1 MNKKAQRVLEY
12 DKIIEMLT
20 AQASSEMTKRFISGV
35 KPLRGISEIRE
46 NLAET
51 TEAARIIA
59 RKGPAPLGAFYD
71 IEGSVR
77 FAEKGGTLTMRQL
90 LQILYNLK
98 SARACSVFL
107 KNDAEDCP
115 AVLGI
120 AEVIA
125 VVRALEDDIERCI
138 ISEDEMSDSAST
150 ELKNIRR
157 SIVRQNE
164 NIRARINQILNSQE
178 NRTLLQDAIVTM
190 RGGRYVIPV
199 KQEHRARFPGIVHDQ
214 SQSGA
219 TLFIE
224 PQVIVNLNNELRELE
239 LAEKAEI
246 ERILAELSGDV
257 SAHAA
262 EIINNQ
268 KLLVKLDF
276 IFAKGKLSKLMDGEP
291 PEMNEEGVLELKGAR
306 HPLIDAAKV
315 VPVSLEIG
323 KSYSTLVITGPN
335 TGGKTVTLKTV
346 GLTAMMA
353 QSGLHIAA
361 NPGSKLPV
369 FKNIFA
375 DIGDEQSIEQ
385 SLSTFSSHM
394 NNIVYITKKAGKD
407 TLVLVDELGSGTDP
421 TEGAA
426 LAVSV
431 LDFLKSAGALTFAT
445 THYNELKKYAISTDG
460 VMNASMQF
468 DVETLSP
475 TYKLLVGAPGR
486 SNAFEISEKLG
497 LPAAIIARARGLIES
512 GDLEFEDVVSA
523 IERDRR
529 EAEAER
535 DEALMLKIETQ
546 KQKAEID
553 KLQARLAEQKE
564 KILSSAREEARQLV
578 REAREVSREV
588 TAELKELS
596 KVESLGERTRR
607 LDESRSR
614 LRAASAKY
622 REKVSA
628 ADTDFE
634 PVDPAKLFIGHRVK
648 VMTIG
653 QNGEVL
659 TLPDSKGDLLV
670 QVGIMKINANVKDLM
685 SIEQGKGRSAGS
697 AGKGLKRRGPA
708 GAGFGPAGGSSSGS
722 AGGSGKGSQFGASGA
737 GSGSGTGYGA
747 LYRSKVMS
755 VPLTINVQGE
765 NLDSAVADV
774 DKYLDDAFMAGL
786 EEVTVIHGRGEGILK
801 NGIAQL
807 LRRHKHVDSF
817 RRGAYNE
824 GGDGVTVV
832 RLKK

>member
-1 MNKKAQRVLEY
+1 MNKKAQKVLEY

-46 NLAET
+46 NIAET

-59 RKGPAPLGAFYD
+59 LKGPVPLGAFYD
-71 IEGSVR
+71 IEGSVH
-77 FAEKGGTLTMRQL
+77 FASKGGTLTMRQL

-98 SARACSVFL
+98 SARASVTFL
-107 KNDAEDCP
+107 KSDEIEDCP

-125 VVRALEDDIERCI
+125 VVRSLEDDIERCI

-150 ELKNIRR
+150 ELRNIRK

-164 NIRARINQILNSQE
+164 SIHARINQILNSQE

-257 SAHAA
+257 AAHAA

-276 IFAKGKLSKLMDGEP
+276 IFAKGKLSKAMNGEP

-323 KSYSTLVITGPN
+323 RSYSTLVITGPN

-361 NPGSKLPV
+361 DPGSKLPV

-497 LPAAIIARARGLIES
+497 LPAAIIGRARGLIES

-529 EAEAER
+529 EAEEER
-535 DEALMLKIETQ
+535 DEALMLKIEMQ

-553 KLQARLAEQKE
+553 ALSARLAEQKE
-564 KILSSAREEARQLV
+564 KILGAAREEARQLV

-607 LDESRSR
+607 LDESRGR
-614 LRAASAKY
+614 LRAAEGKY

-685 SIEQGKGRSAGS
+685 SIEQGKGKSAGS
-697 AGKGLKRRGPA
+697 ADKGLKRRSPA
-708 GAGFGPAGGSSSGS
+708 GNT
-722 AGGSGKGSQFGASGA
+722 K
-737 GSGSGTGYGA
+737 YGA

-807 LRRHKHVDSF
+807 LKRHKHVDSF

>member
-1 MNKKAQRVLEY
+1 
-12 DKIIEMLT
+12 
-20 AQASSEMTKRFISGV
+20 
-35 KPLRGISEIRE
+35 
-46 NLAET
+46 
-51 TEAARIIA
+51 
-59 RKGPAPLGAFYD
+59 
-71 IEGSVR
+71 
-77 FAEKGGTLTMRQL
+77 
-90 LQILYNLK
+90 
-98 SARACSVFL
+98 
-107 KNDAEDCP
+107 
-115 AVLGI
+115 
-120 AEVIA
+120 
-125 VVRALEDDIERCI
+125 
-138 ISEDEMSDSAST
+138 
-150 ELKNIRR
+150 
-157 SIVRQNE
+157 
-164 NIRARINQILNSQE
+164 
-178 NRTLLQDAIVTM
+178 
-190 RGGRYVIPV
+190 
-199 KQEHRARFPGIVHDQ
+199 
-214 SQSGA
+214 
-219 TLFIE
+219 
-224 PQVIVNLNNELRELE
+224 
-239 LAEKAEI
+239 
-246 ERILAELSGDV
+246 
-257 SAHAA
+257 
-262 EIINNQ
+262 
-268 KLLVKLDF
+268 
-276 IFAKGKLSKLMDGEP
+276 
-291 PEMNEEGVLELKGAR
+291 
-306 HPLIDAAKV
+306 
-315 VPVSLEIG
+315 
-323 KSYSTLVITGPN
+323 
-335 TGGKTVTLKTV
+335 
-346 GLTAMMA
+346 
-353 QSGLHIAA
+353 
-361 NPGSKLPV
+361 
-369 FKNIFA
+369 
-375 DIGDEQSIEQ
+375 
-385 SLSTFSSHM
+385 M

-535 DEALMLKIETQ
+535 DEALMLKIEMQ

-685 SIEQGKGRSAGS
+685 SIEQGKGRSAGN
-697 AGKGLKRRGPA
+697 A
-708 GAGFGPAGGSSSGS
+708 
-722 AGGSGKGSQFGASGA
+722 GKGSQFGASGA

>member
-1 MNKKAQRVLEY
+1 MNKKAQKVLEY

-46 NLAET
+46 NIAET

-59 RKGPAPLGAFYD
+59 LKGPVPLGAFYD
-71 IEGSVR
+71 IEGSVH
-77 FAEKGGTLTMRQL
+77 FASKGGTLTMRQL

-98 SARACSVFL
+98 SARASSVFL
-107 KNDAEDCP
+107 KSDDITECP

-125 VVRALEDDIERCI
+125 VVRSLEDDIERCI

-164 NIRARINQILNSQE
+164 SIRARINQILNSQE

-257 SAHAA
+257 AVHAA

-276 IFAKGKLSKLMDGEP
+276 IFAKGKLSKLMNGEP

-323 KSYSTLVITGPN
+323 RSYSTLVITGPN

-361 NPGSKLPV
+361 DPGSKLPV

-497 LPAAIIARARGLIES
+497 LPAEIIGRARGLIES

-529 EAEAER
+529 EAEEER
-535 DEALMLKIETQ
+535 DEALMLKIEMQ

-553 KLQARLAEQKE
+553 ALSARLAEQKE
-564 KILSSAREEARQLV
+564 KILGAAREEARQLV

-607 LDESRSR
+607 LDESRGR
-614 LRAASAKY
+614 LRAVEGKY

-685 SIEQGKGRSAGS
+685 SIEQGKGKSAGG
-697 AGKGLKRRGPA
+697 ADKGLRRRGSA
-708 GAGFGPAGGSSSGS
+708 GAGFGSAGGRSGGS
-722 AGGSGKGSQFGASGA
+722 AGGSGGAK
-737 GSGSGTGYGA
+737 YGA

-807 LRRHKHVDSF
+807 LKRHKHVDSF